1 MGRKL
6 DPTIKVKRGPGRKS
20 RKQKGAETE
29 LTKFLVEGKA
39 HIIWK
44 MCLLG

>member
-39 HIIWK
+39 HILWK
-44 MCLLG
+44 ICLLG